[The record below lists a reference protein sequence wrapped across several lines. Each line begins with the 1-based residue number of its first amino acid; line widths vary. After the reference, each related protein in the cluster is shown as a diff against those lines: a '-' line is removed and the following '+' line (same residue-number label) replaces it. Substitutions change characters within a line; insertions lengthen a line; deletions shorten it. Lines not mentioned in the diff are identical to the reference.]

1 MENKEE
7 IKYEMTDEEFRKLVL
22 DTLNASLTIEEAIK
36 EQKEN
41 EATTKESFMM
51 TKEICKNVKYFST
64 KHLLMMHYM
73 RYRLY
78 LLKLFTYIIQSENY
92 DMVCDVIDKIIE
104 SEEEFKRQNKILNEL
119 KSAILKLEKNRADS
133 CNFNICSLLMNINK
147 KEVLLLD
154 ILNDYFKKSH
164 LAVKGI
170 QYFGTNENQE
180 ELTEINNNIENSIKT
195 LGLRKITSG
204 DKINEQ

>member
-7 IKYEMTDEEFRKLVL
+7 VKYEMTDEEFRKLVL

-64 KHLLMMHYM
+64 KHLIIMQYM

-104 SEEEFKRQNKILNEL
+104 SDAEVVAVLDVLNKLVI
-119 KSAILKLEKNRADS
+119 
-133 CNFNICSLLMNINK
+133 
-147 KEVLLLD
+147 
-154 ILNDYFKKSH
+154 
-164 LAVKGI
+164 
-170 QYFGTNENQE
+170 
-180 ELTEINNNIENSIKT
+180 
-195 LGLRKITSG
+195 RKI
-204 DKINEQ
+204 

>member
-7 IKYEMTDEEFRKLVL
+7 VKYEMTDEEFRKLVL

-64 KHLLMMHYM
+64 KHLIIMQYM

-104 SEEEFKRQNKILNEL
+104 SDGKDLNIQEKLVEL
-119 KSAILKLEKNRADS
+119 LGHTPLEVFVGAIVGIA
-133 CNFNICSLLMNINK
+133 FGIIFSLLWD
-147 KEVLLLD
+147 L
-154 ILNDYFKKSH
+154 
-164 LAVKGI
+164 
-170 QYFGTNENQE
+170 
-180 ELTEINNNIENSIKT
+180 
-195 LGLRKITSG
+195 
-204 DKINEQ
+204 